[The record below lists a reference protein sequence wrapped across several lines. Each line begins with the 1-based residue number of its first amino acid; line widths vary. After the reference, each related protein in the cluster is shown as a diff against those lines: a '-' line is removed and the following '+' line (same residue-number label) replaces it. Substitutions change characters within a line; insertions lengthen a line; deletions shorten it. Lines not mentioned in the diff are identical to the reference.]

1 MGIDRRQAFHDIL
14 AGEQPLGHPYFL
26 TSAWGHFVGSEYGPA
41 EQAKA
46 HIDFVRTWNWDWVK
60 INPRSSYYAEAWGT
74 VFDQYDYGTAGRSP
88 YLVRPAIRGVEDLP
102 RIGYVDPQASRP
114 LAEQIESARLVRQ
127 AFPDRAVLQTIF
139 SPLTVLLLLA
149 SLPRVR
155 GRRIYGVE
163 PGLTAHELLHGDP
176 EAAKAALQSI
186 ALTLADYARWLVAPI
201 EQGGAGVDGVF
212 YAVTGTAASGY
223 FTRDEYREFAEPYDR
238 IVLEGAGDHVKL
250 FHTCQDH
257 ANPEWFLNYD
267 IDALQW
273 DHFLAGNPSLEEV
286 RASGRLG
293 AITPVQGPATQLLA
307 IGMSEELLRKQIDD
321 IVRENDGHP
330 FLFGPS
336 CSLPTTLDVS
346 RLRLLREASVYENLA
361 VID

>member
-1 MGIDRRQAFHDIL
+1 MSIDRRQAFYEIL
-14 AGEQPLGHPYFL
+14 AGEQPVGRPPSL

-46 HIDFVRTWNWDWVK
+46 HIDFVRQWDWDWVK
-60 INPRSSYYAEAWGT
+60 INPRSSYYAEVWGT
-74 VFDQYDYGTAGRSP
+74 VFDQYDYGPAGRSP
-88 YLVRPAIRGVEDLP
+88 FLVCPAVTSTADLRHVE
-102 RIGYVDPQASRP
+102 YVDPQSARP
-114 LAEQIESARLVRQ
+114 LVEQIESARQIRQ

-155 GRRIYGVE
+155 GRKIYGVE
-163 PGLTAHELLHGDP
+163 PGLSVDELLHGDP
-176 EAAKAALQSI
+176 TAAKDALRSI
-186 ALTLADYARWLVAPI
+186 ALTLADYARWLVAPA

-223 FTRDEYREFAEPYDR
+223 FTRDEYAEFAEPYDR

-257 ANPEWFLNYD
+257 ANPEWFLDYG

-273 DHFLAGNPSLEEV
+273 DHFLAGNPSLESV
-286 RASGRLG
+286 RSSGKLG
-293 AITPVQGPATQLLA
+293 AITPVQGPAAQLLA
-307 IGMSEELLRKQIDD
+307 AGASEDLLRTQIEG
-321 IVRENDGHP
+321 IVRDNDGRP

-336 CSLPTTLDVS
+336 CSLPTTVDAS
-346 RLRLLREASVYENLA
+346 HLRLLREARQ
-361 VID
+361 